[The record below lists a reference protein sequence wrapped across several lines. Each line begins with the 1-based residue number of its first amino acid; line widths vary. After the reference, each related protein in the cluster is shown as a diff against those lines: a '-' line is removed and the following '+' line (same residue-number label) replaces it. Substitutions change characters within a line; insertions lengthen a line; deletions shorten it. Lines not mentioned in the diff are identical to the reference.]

1 MKLNDVINYLVNN
14 GYFEKT
20 YIRNTSYL
28 NKEGKRESKEVRI
41 LPFNHVF
48 VSANNNEVY
57 IIEEKEDLF
66 TSKELEEMD
75 NIILTFIQFLSNR
88 DPIKYNINLVLLCPF
103 ETKKN
108 QKEFNYM
115 LGYERSKY
123 TSRKIFLNT
132 SSKIFENE
140 LSILP
145 SFPLDVHLTLKQ
157 TQIDSLTSKMKEVVS
172 ESLYNALLKDT
183 IDDYTLNHIL
193 TSLNAGEAHNE

>member
-1 MKLNDVINYLVNN
+1 MKLNDVIKHFINN
-14 GYFEKT
+14 GYYEKT
-20 YIRNTSYL
+20 YIKNSSYI
-28 NKEGKRESKEVRI
+28 NKEGKRESKDVII
-41 LPFNHVF
+41 LPFKHVF

-57 IIEEKEDLF
+57 IIEEKENLF
-66 TSKELEEMD
+66 TSKELEEID
-75 NIILTFIQFLSNR
+75 NKILTFIQFLSNR

-108 QKEFNYM
+108 QKEFNKM

-132 SSKIFENE
+132 SSDNFENE

-157 TQIDSLTSKMKEVVS
+157 TQINSLTMKVKEVVN

-183 IDDYTLNHIL
+183 IDDDTLNNIL
-193 TSLNAGEAHNE
+193 MSLNAGEAQNE